1 MSIITNRHDVLF
13 LFDIVNGNPN
23 GDPDAGNLPRID
35 PASNRG
41 LVSDVCLKRKI
52 RNYVLETYGDKPSY
66 DVFVRSGAVLNRIIK
81 EEEDK
86 IKQTK
91 KETKSDSKKDKHEF
105 DDACAFETVKA
116 LSNRFYDIRTFGA
129 VVSTGEKDSCLTGS
143 PHGQIRG
150 PVQFSFAQSQHPI
163 VPLEISVTRCAVTKE
178 EDIDKERTFGN
189 KHIIPYALYLAK
201 IYISPIFAGRQ
212 ETKNKRADFTGF
224 SDNDLKVFF
233 EALQN
238 MFMIDQSAARPE
250 MNVRGI
256 FDFEH
261 VGTQDE
267 KNAEQ
272 NKCEARLG
280 CCHAFK
286 LFDGI
291 KVDLSKDAKEKGK
304 TYPESFLDYDIQ
316 CTWEKEPLPRGVKL
330 HLRHEGRTIPANNG
344 K

>member
-1 MSIITNRHDVLF
+1 MPIITNRHDVLF
-13 LFDIVNGNPN
+13 LFDVVNGNPN

-35 PASNRG
+35 PSSNRG

-52 RNYVLETYGDKPSY
+52 RNYVLETNGDNLGY
-66 DVFVRSGAVLNRIIK
+66 DIFVRSGAVLNRIIK
-81 EEEDK
+81 EEENK

-91 KETKSDSKKDKHEF
+91 NETKRDSKKEKHEF
-105 DDACAFETVKA
+105 DDSVAFETVQA
-116 LSNRFYDIRTFGA
+116 LSTRFYDIRTFGA

-150 PVQFSFAQSQHPI
+150 PVQFSFAQSLHPI
-163 VPLEISVTRCAVTKE
+163 VPLEISVTRCAVTNE

-212 ETKNKRADFTGF
+212 ETKSKRTDFTGF
-224 SDNDLKVFF
+224 SDDDLNVFF

-261 VGTQDE
+261 VGTQDD

-272 NKCEARLG
+272 KKREARLG
-280 CCHAFK
+280 CYHAHK

-291 KVDLSKDAKEKGK
+291 KIDLSEDAKKKGK
-304 TYPESFLDYDIQ
+304 TYPESFGDYSIK
-316 CTWEKEPLPRGVKL
+316 CEWSESLLPKGVNL
-330 HLRHEGRTIPANNG
+330 HLRHEGRIIQSNNG